1 MRPVVLVVVAGWL
14 SLLFLYGLGD
24 RDLWNSHEA
33 RAGMDAQSLLDGD
46 GLLPRLY
53 DDRPD
58 LQKPPLYYWLVAAGA
73 RLRGGTVGAWGGRL
87 PPAPAPRPCGGG
99 GGAFGWGGRR
109 P

>member
-58 LQKPPLYYWLVAAGA
+58 LQKPPLYYWLVAAVA
-73 RLRGGTVGAWGGRL
+73 PPRGGAGGPSAVRL
-87 PPAPAPRPCGGG
+87 PPGLAPVLCRGLVA
-99 GGAFGWGGRR
+99 AFGLGRR
-109 P
+109 Q